1 MTGDVPASPAVRRGW
16 RGWAWGWI
24 ALGAAIAVWC
34 GVFLQVVLMF
44 ASVGSPGDGDNAL
57 RSVMPMLLVTLS
69 LTGTAAMSC
78 VIASVLAFRLRRQ
91 PAGGGVALALL
102 ALLLVVLVIPSLVPS
117 TSSVVGRLSAPTPI
131 WQVTGVQ
138 G

>member
-1 MTGDVPASPAVRRGW
+1 MMGDVPASPAVRRGW

-69 LTGTAAMSC
+69 LTGTAALSC

>member
-1 MTGDVPASPAVRRGW
+1 MGDVPASPAVRRGW

-69 LTGTAAMSC
+69 LTGTAALSC

>member
-1 MTGDVPASPAVRRGW
+1 MMGDVPASPAVRRGW

-24 ALGAAIAVWC
+24 ALGAAIMAWG
-34 GVFLQVVLMF
+34 GVFVLVLLVF

-57 RSVMPMLLVTLS
+57 RSVRPLLLVTLS
-69 LTGTAAMSC
+69 LTGTVALAC
-78 VIASVLAFRLRRQ
+78 VTASVLAFRLRRQ

-102 ALLLVVLVIPSLVPS
+102 ALLMLVLLIPSLTSRHASVAGVPPA
-117 TSSVVGRLSAPTPI
+117 TLPI

>member
-1 MTGDVPASPAVRRGW
+1 MMGDVPASPAVRHGW

-69 LTGTAAMSC
+69 LTGTAALSC

-117 TSSVVGRLSAPTPI
+117 NSSVVGRLSAPTPI

>member
-1 MTGDVPASPAVRRGW
+1 MMGDVPASPAVRRGW

-24 ALGAAIAVWC
+24 ALGAAIAAWC
-34 GVFLQVVLMF
+34 GVFLMVVLMF
-44 ASVGSPGDGDNAL
+44 TSMGSPGDGDNAL
-57 RSVMPMLLVTLS
+57 RAVMPMLLATLS
-69 LTGTAAMSC
+69 LTGTAALAC
-78 VIASVLAFRLRRQ
+78 VTASVFAFRLRRQ

-102 ALLLVVLVIPSLVPS
+102 ALLMLVLLIPSLTARHASVAGVPPA
-117 TSSVVGRLSAPTPI
+117 TLPI

>member
-1 MTGDVPASPAVRRGW
+1 MMADVPASPAVRRGW

-34 GVFLQVVLMF
+34 GVFLQVLLMF

-69 LTGTAAMSC
+69 LTGTAALAC
-78 VIASVLAFRLRRQ
+78 VIASVLAVRLRRQ

-102 ALLLVVLVIPSLVPS
+102 ALLLVVLLIPSLVSRQAIVADVLP
-117 TSSVVGRLSAPTPI
+117 AATPI

>member
-1 MTGDVPASPAVRRGW
+1 MMADVPASPAVRRGW

-24 ALGAAIAVWC
+24 ALGAAIAAWC
-34 GVFLQVVLMF
+34 GVFLMVVLMF
-44 ASVGSPGDGDNAL
+44 TSMGSPGDGDNAL
-57 RSVMPMLLVTLS
+57 RAVMPMLLATLS
-69 LTGTAAMSC
+69 LTGTAALAC
-78 VIASVLAFRLRRQ
+78 VTASVFAFRLRRQ

-102 ALLLVVLVIPSLVPS
+102 ALLMLMLLIPSLTSRHASVAGVPPA
-117 TSSVVGRLSAPTPI
+117 TLPI

>member
-1 MTGDVPASPAVRRGW
+1 MMADVPASPAVRRGW

-24 ALGAAIAVWC
+24 ALSAAIAAWC
-34 GVFLQVVLMF
+34 GVFLMVVLMF
-44 ASVGSPGDGDNAL
+44 TSMGSPGDGDNAL
-57 RSVMPMLLVTLS
+57 RGVMPMLLATLS
-69 LTGTAAMSC
+69 LTGTAALAC
-78 VIASVLAFRLRRQ
+78 VTASVFAFRLRRQ

-102 ALLLVVLVIPSLVPS
+102 ALLMLMLLIPSLTSRHASVAGVPPA
-117 TSSVVGRLSAPTPI
+117 TLPI

>member
-1 MTGDVPASPAVRRGW
+1 MMNDVPASPAVRRGW

-24 ALGAAIAVWC
+24 ALGAAIMAWG
-34 GVFLQVVLMF
+34 GVFVLVLLVF

-57 RSVMPMLLVTLS
+57 RSVRPLLLVTLS
-69 LTGTAAMSC
+69 LTGTVALAC
-78 VIASVLAFRLRRQ
+78 VTASVLAFRLRRQ

-102 ALLLVVLVIPSLVPS
+102 ALLMLVLLIPSL
-117 TSSVVGRLSAPTPI
+117 TSRHANVAGVLPAATPI
-131 WQVTGVQ
+131 WQVAGVQ

>member
-1 MTGDVPASPAVRRGW
+1 MMADVPASPAVRRGW

-24 ALGAAIAVWC
+24 ALGAAIAAWC
-34 GVFLQVVLMF
+34 GVFLMVVLMF
-44 ASVGSPGDGDNAL
+44 TSMGSPGDGDNAL
-57 RSVMPMLLVTLS
+57 RAVMPMLLVTLS
-69 LTGTAAMSC
+69 LTGTAALAC
-78 VIASVLAFRLRRQ
+78 VTASVLAFRLRRQ

-102 ALLLVVLVIPSLVPS
+102 ALLMLVLLIPSLVS
-117 TSSVVGRLSAPTPI
+117 RHASVAGVLPAATPI

>member
-1 MTGDVPASPAVRRGW
+1 MMGDVPASPAVRRGW
-16 RGWAWGWI
+16 RGWGWGWI

-69 LTGTAAMSC
+69 LTGTAALSC

-117 TSSVVGRLSAPTPI
+117 NSSVVGRLSAPKPI

>member
-69 LTGTAAMSC
+69 LTGTAALSC